1 MTLKNFR
8 TAILFSACCLC
19 TCSMSLNAQE
29 IDIDLSLA
37 GTGDNLNVGAIDGNR
52 ELFTATVNPDDP
64 ETTLNVLNTVVTVD
78 VAEDP
83 GDLTFSITEATATTG
98 IDGFGG
104 DNRASLNIT
113 GLGIAIA
120 GPTLRLFPGTSA
132 NVADSSIRSSNFRLD
147 SVTEEFLTIAFN
159 QDVVISAIGVTNL
172 TDGETFQF
180 GTESF
185 TNADTGFVLGGLS
198 GNVDLFTF
206 DTPLEI
212 AANEGIFV
220 GNTVVDRVLLDGAS
234 GGPTPGVGFERIIL
248 EVVGG
253 STPPVP
259 EPSSLALLGLGG
271 LLIAGRRRRG

>member
-37 GTGDNLNVGAIDGNR
+37 GTGGNLNVDAIDDNR
-52 ELFTATVNPDDP
+52 DLFTATVNPDNP

-83 GDLTFSITEATATTG
+83 GDLTFSIIEATATTG

-104 DNRASLNIT
+104 DNRASFNIA
-113 GLGIAIA
+113 GLGLAIA

-172 TDGETFQF
+172 DDGETFQF

-185 TNADTGFVLGGLS
+185 TNADTGFVPGGLS

-220 GNTVVDRVLLDGAS
+220 GNTAVDRVLLDGPS
-234 GGPTPGVGFERIIL
+234 GGPTSGVGFERILL

>member
-1 MTLKNFR
+1 
-8 TAILFSACCLC
+8 
-19 TCSMSLNAQE
+19 MSLNAQQ
-29 IDIDLSLA
+29 IDIDLSFG
-37 GTGDNLNVGAIDGNR
+37 GTGALLNAAADDDRDI
-52 ELFTATVNPDDP
+52 FTDTVNPDDP
-64 ETTLNVLNTVVTVD
+64 ETTLNVLNTEVMVD
-78 VAEDP
+78 VVEDP

-98 IDGFGG
+98 IDGFEG
-104 DNRASLNIT
+104 DNRASFNIT
-113 GLGIAIA
+113 GLGLALNGA
-120 GPTLRLFPGTSA
+120 AQRANPGIPATDDPLPQSQ
-132 NVADSSIRSSNFRLD
+132 FRLD
-147 SVTEEFLTIAFN
+147 AAIEEFLTIAFN

-172 TDGETFQF
+172 SDGETFQF

-185 TNADTGFVLGGLS
+185 TNADAGFESLGLS

-206 DTPLEI
+206 DTPLAF

-220 GNTVVDRVLLDGAS
+220 GNTIVDFGLL
-234 GGPTPGVGFERIIL
+234 GPANAGVGFERILL

>member
-1 MTLKNFR
+1 M
-8 TAILFSACCLC
+8 
-19 TCSMSLNAQE
+19 
-29 IDIDLSLA
+29 
-37 GTGDNLNVGAIDGNR
+37 
-52 ELFTATVNPDDP
+52 
-64 ETTLNVLNTVVTVD
+64 
-78 VAEDP
+78 
-83 GDLTFSITEATATTG
+83 TFSIIEATATTG
-98 IDGFGG
+98 IDGFEG
-104 DNRASLNIT
+104 DNRASFNIT
-113 GLGIAIA
+113 GLGLAIN
-120 GPTLRLFPGTSA
+120 GPPLRLSPGTSA
-132 NVADSSIRSSNFRLD
+132 NDADASIRSSGFRLD

-172 TDGETFQF
+172 DDGETFQF

-185 TNADTGFVLGGLS
+185 TNADTGFVPGGLS

-220 GNTVVDRVLLDGAS
+220 GNTAVDRVLLDGPS
-234 GGPTPGVGFERIIL
+234 GGPTSGVGFERILL